1 MVRLAGIEPARLI
14 QATDFKSAAST
25 CSATVAFYAD
35 IYSALFYKC
44 KINLVNLS
52 KLCLCKVFFD
62 VEHLKKYAG
71 NSVSV
76 FFMKGKLMNKI
87 DISIGR
93 YLFPNI
99 NNEGW
104 RFISIFA
111 AATAVLGIIWIPLGL
126 VGVVLTVWCY
136 YFFRDP
142 ERVTPNIENV
152 VVSPADGIVQMISR
166 VTGPE
171 ELGLNTKT
179 FNRISIFMSVFNVH
193 VNRAP
198 AEGKILQRSY
208 IKGKFFNA
216 TLDKASKDNERML
229 LSMRTASGKEIA
241 FVQIAGLIA
250 RRIVCFARE
259 GQQYKAGE
267 RFGLIR
273 FGSRLD
279 VYLPT
284 DVEILVSPGQTM
296 IAGET
301 VLANMTKGTAE

>member
-1 MVRLAGIEPARLI
+1 
-14 QATDFKSAAST
+14 
-25 CSATVAFYAD
+25 
-35 IYSALFYKC
+35 
-44 KINLVNLS
+44 
-52 KLCLCKVFFD
+52 
-62 VEHLKKYAG
+62 
-71 NSVSV
+71 
-76 FFMKGKLMNKI
+76 MKKI
-87 DISIGR
+87 DMSLQR
-93 YLFPNI
+93 YIFPNI

-111 AATAVLGIIWIPLGL
+111 AITALLAIIWLPLGVIGL
-126 VGVVLTVWCY
+126 VLTIWCY

-142 ERVTPNIENV
+142 DRITPQIKDV
-152 VVSPADGIVQMISR
+152 VVSPADGVVQMITR

-171 ELGLNTKT
+171 ELGLNNKT

-198 AEGKILQRSY
+198 ATGKILRLAY

-216 TLDKASKDNERML
+216 TLDKASKDNERQL
-229 LSMRTASGKEIA
+229 LAMRTECGKEIA

-250 RRIVCFARE
+250 RRIVCFAKE
-259 GQQYKAGE
+259 GQTYQAGE

-284 DVEILVSPGQTM
+284 DIEPQVCIGQTM
-296 IAGET
+296 VAGET
-301 VLANMTKGTAE
+301 VLANLKSDAPRVEGDIK

>member
-1 MVRLAGIEPARLI
+1 
-14 QATDFKSAAST
+14 
-25 CSATVAFYAD
+25 
-35 IYSALFYKC
+35 
-44 KINLVNLS
+44 
-52 KLCLCKVFFD
+52 
-62 VEHLKKYAG
+62 
-71 NSVSV
+71 
-76 FFMKGKLMNKI
+76 MKKI
-87 DISIGR
+87 DMSLQR
-93 YLFPNI
+93 YIFPNI

-111 AATAVLGIIWIPLGL
+111 AITALLAIIWLPLGV
-126 VGVVLTVWCY
+126 VGLVLTIWCY

-142 ERVTPNIENV
+142 DRVTPQIKDV
-152 VVSPADGIVQMISR
+152 VVSPADGVVQMITR

-171 ELGLNTKT
+171 ELGLNNKT

-198 AEGKILQRSY
+198 ATGKILRLAY

-216 TLDKASKDNERML
+216 TLDKASKDNERQL
-229 LSMRTASGKEIA
+229 LAMRTECGKEIA

-250 RRIVCFARE
+250 RRIVCFAKE
-259 GQQYKAGE
+259 GQTYQAGE

-284 DVEILVSPGQTM
+284 DIEPQVCVGQTM
-296 IAGET
+296 VAGET
-301 VLANMTKGTAE
+301 VLANLKSDAPRVEGDIK